1 ITPRDWFPAGPSE
14 SGYLVVDPKDPNII
28 YLSGT
33 FGSVARFNKRTGLS
47 QDITPW
53 PAVRW
58 DAEIHERKYR
68 APWTPPLVLS
78 PADPT
83 ALYLG
88 TQYVMKTVDGGLH
101 WETISPD
108 LTGAARD
115 AHDGDARAT
124 KDKKPPGPPTQSSPT
139 IEEAKRA

>member
-1 ITPRDWFPAGPSE
+1 M
-14 SGYLVVDPKDPNII
+14 VDPNDPDII

-33 FGSVARFNKRTGLS
+33 YGTVARFNKRTGLS

-53 PAVRW
+53 PAVAW
-58 DAEIHERKYR
+58 DSEIHERKYR
-68 APWTPPLVLS
+68 DPWTPALVLS

-83 ALYLG
+83 TLYLG

-108 LTGAARD
+108 LNGSDRTRNRRVSQRRIPQPSRRPNAPVMGSCSRSRHRRSTA
-115 AHDGDARAT
+115 
-124 KDKKPPGPPTQSSPT
+124 
-139 IEEAKRA
+139 I